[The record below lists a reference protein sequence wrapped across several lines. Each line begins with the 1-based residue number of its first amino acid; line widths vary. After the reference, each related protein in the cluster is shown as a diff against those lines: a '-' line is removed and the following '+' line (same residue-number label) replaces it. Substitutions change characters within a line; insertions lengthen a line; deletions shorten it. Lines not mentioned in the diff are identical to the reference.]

1 MYIYVID
8 EQLKNTLLSKS
19 YNLIKKFKDI
29 NDKTIWIFEDNSNRF
44 SIDIQSQ
51 DIKSKCFTTDRLTM
65 SF

>member
-8 EQLKNTLLSKS
+8 EQLKNTLLSQS

-29 NDKTIWIFEDNSNRF
+29 NDKTIWIFADNSNRF
-44 SIDIQSQ
+44 SIDIQSPN
-51 DIKSKCFTTDRLTM
+51 IKSKCFTTDRLAM